1 VRRLIWI
8 ALLGIFSQA
17 AAATTDD
24 LLTLYIQARA
34 NSPILQKSL
43 AQTQLARAD
52 ADAARAPLLPQW
64 KLISERQR
72 SEGAYFNTVTSEISQ
87 SVIDLA
93 ARSEWNAARAD
104 ASAQEANFQADKQS
118 LLAEVA
124 VRYFAMLT
132 AESQL
137 ATYIANEA
145 AYAELVRQNEVRVAE
160 GLSAAADVDQARA
173 FLGLAQGTTQ
183 QAKEVLAD
191 ARQALQQ
198 LIGRAPEQLKPLK
211 KNWRPVVLR
220 SGPEPE
226 ALADHPRLQAGA
238 ASIAAAKERISAA
251 RAGHL
256 PTVAL
261 VVTSERA
268 PYTYQPQTSST
279 HSTVGIQLSVPLM
292 TGGAALAQ
300 KRQAVA
306 ERDAEIAQVEITRRE
321 ITRDVKAQWEALQG
335 SIAQIRVTEVGA
347 AAAERALSAIR
358 SGQQIGTRS
367 LTDVLTAIQTNGQAQ
382 LQLAQ
387 ARHRHVVALLL
398 LKQSEGHLTIDDLA
412 AVNALLE

>member
-1 VRRLIWI
+1 
-8 ALLGIFSQA
+8 
-17 AAATTDD
+17 
-24 LLTLYIQARA
+24 
-34 NSPILQKSL
+34 
-43 AQTQLARAD
+43 
-52 ADAARAPLLPQW
+52 
-64 KLISERQR
+64 
-72 SEGAYFNTVTSEISQ
+72 
-87 SVIDLA
+87 
-93 ARSEWNAARAD
+93 
-104 ASAQEANFQADKQS
+104 
-118 LLAEVA
+118 
-124 VRYFAMLT
+124 M
-132 AESQL
+132 
-137 ATYIANEA
+137 
-145 AYAELVRQNEVRVAE
+145 
-160 GLSAAADVDQARA
+160 
-173 FLGLAQGTTQ
+173 
-183 QAKEVLAD
+183 
-191 ARQALQQ
+191 
-198 LIGRAPEQLKPLK
+198 
-211 KNWRPVVLR
+211 LR